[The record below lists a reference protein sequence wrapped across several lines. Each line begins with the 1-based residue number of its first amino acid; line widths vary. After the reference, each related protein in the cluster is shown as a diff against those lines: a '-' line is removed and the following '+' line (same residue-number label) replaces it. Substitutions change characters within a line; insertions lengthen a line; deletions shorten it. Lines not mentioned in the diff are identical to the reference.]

1 MSPSQLSQLWPRN
14 AFRFGGGGSPAP
26 QQQIAPAPVPSPSPP
41 VEPNDPSVVAAEQD
55 VAQQNLLKKSVKKTI
70 LAGDTGGFSPSSAG
84 AGKPD
89 FNVSYK
95 GKLG

>member
-1 MSPSQLSQLWPRN
+1 MSPSKLSQLWPCN

-26 QQQIAPAPVPSPSPP
+26 QPVAPAPVPSPSPP

-70 LAGDTGGFSPSSAG
+70 LAGDTGGFSPSNAG